1 MDQSLLKEFVN
12 LHNCPISNPSFVKK
26 CKDSLKD
33 DGVLTIPGFLRDSSL
48 KELITEAKE
57 NQEKAYYSSST
68 HNVYLTPN
76 DKSLSDRH
84 IFNHQVKSSK
94 GCITTDQIPNHSG
107 LKVIYQSVLFK
118 RFLAQIVNEDTIY
131 EYEDPF
137 SSINIHYAMNGQEL
151 GWHFDNSSFAVTLL
165 LQKPPKGGIFEY
177 VKNVRDADSG
187 EMGYETVTKIINGQ
201 KKPSV
206 LEFDPGTLVLFRG
219 RNSIHRVTP
228 TVGDIT
234 RLLVVFA
241 YNSQPG
247 ISLSK
252 SAQKTFYGKVAGS

>member
-1 MDQSLLKEFVN
+1 MVLSDYEKDQLKKMIEANDTKDMTNKIRENKHSIKLKEG
-12 LHNCPISNPSFVKK
+12 IES
-26 CKDSLKD
+26 
-33 DGVLTIPGFLRDSSL
+33 TFL
-48 KELITEAKE
+48 
-57 NQEKAYYSSST
+57 
-68 HNVYLTPN
+68 
-76 DKSLSDRH
+76 
-84 IFNHQVKSSK
+84 
-94 GCITTDQIPNHSG
+94 
-107 LKVIYQSVLFK
+107 
-118 RFLAQIVNEDTIY
+118 QIVNEDTIY

-219 RNSIHRVTP
+219 FVPMH
-228 TVGDIT
+228 
-234 RLLVVFA
+234 L
-241 YNSQPG
+241 
-247 ISLSK
+247 
-252 SAQKTFYGKVAGS
+252 